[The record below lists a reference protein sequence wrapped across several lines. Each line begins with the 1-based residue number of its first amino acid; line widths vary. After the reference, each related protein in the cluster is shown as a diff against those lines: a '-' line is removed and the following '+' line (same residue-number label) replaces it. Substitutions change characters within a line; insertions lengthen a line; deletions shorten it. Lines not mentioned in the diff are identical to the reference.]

1 MLTWF
6 AEFLRDIRFGVRHL
20 AKSPGF
26 TSIAVLS
33 LALGIMATT
42 AIYSVIHAVVLDPFP
57 YKDVDNLMSVRVW
70 DPGQRGFRL
79 GYSTDQ
85 FLEIAERNT
94 IFEGVIASTISDVLW
109 ADGGEPQRLRGNYG
123 TFNTF
128 QVMGVPPLIGRTIMP
143 DDARADAAP
152 VAVLGYRFW
161 QRQFGGDPNV
171 VGRQLRLNDKVRTVI
186 GVMPKRFMWRGA
198 DVYLPVTFERGRV
211 VEGVRGVHL
220 LGRLK
225 PGVSEAQAEVDLR
238 PIIADLKKIEPA
250 QFPDNWR
257 VGLLS
262 FKETFPSSIRE
273 NLWILFGAVGL
284 LLLIACANVS
294 NLLLSKASA
303 RQKEMAVRAAL
314 GAGRSRLIRQL
325 LTESLLIAVAGG
337 ALGVAMAFGCLRAI
351 LAIVPPNT
359 IPDESEIALNTPVL
373 LFTVLVS
380 AMTSVIF
387 GLAPA
392 LHTSS
397 RDLANPLREAGRGL
411 QGGARQALLRKGL
424 VVVEVAL
431 SLMLLIGAGLMIRT
445 FMAVQDVELGFR
457 TDRLLTM
464 RVPLPEQRYPDRERR
479 VAFFQELLRRVSAVP
494 GVQAVG
500 LNTGMHPMGNFNT
513 PVEVVGSAQPD
524 TRPVVIHQIN
534 ADYTKALGIALVDG
548 RLFAEN
554 EVSGGRQLAIV
565 NQSFVRG
572 RLDGRDALGRV
583 VRIPRLKQPPFGATD
598 DSFQIVGVVKDTLN
612 RGLMDQVTPEVY
624 LPFTVTGRAD
634 RLVALTQA
642 DPAGIT
648 KSLLNQVYSVD
659 KDQPVTDV
667 RTIDRVLQEGVYAGP
682 RFNLALFAVF
692 AALGLT
698 LAVIGVYGVMSSSV
712 AQQTHEIGVRI
723 ALGASPGNISGMVV
737 KRGAWLLLI
746 GVALGLAGSF
756 LTARLLARQIWNVS
770 PFDPITFAAV
780 SLVLLIA
787 GLQACFW
794 PARRAARI
802 DPIAALR
809 QE

>member
-1 MLTWF
+1 MLTWL

-20 AKSPGF
+20 AKSPNV
-26 TSIAVLS
+26 TLIAVLS

-42 AIYSVIHAVVLDPFP
+42 AIYSVIHGVVLDPFP

-70 DPGQRGFRL
+70 DPGQRGFRTS
-79 GYSTDQ
+79 YSTDQ

-109 ADGGEPQRLRGNYG
+109 VDGGEPQRLRGNYG

-128 QVMGVPPLIGRTIMP
+128 QVMGVPPLVGRTIMP
-143 DDARADAAP
+143 EDARADAEP

-161 QRQFGGDPNV
+161 QRQFGGDIGV
-171 VGRQLRLNDKVRTVI
+171 VGRRLRLNDKVRTVI

-198 DVYLPVTFERGRV
+198 DVYLPITFERGRV

-225 PGVSEAQAEVDLR
+225 PGVTEARAEADLR
-238 PIIADLKKIEPA
+238 PIIEELKKREPA
-250 QFPDNWR
+250 QFPDHWR

-262 FKETFPSSIRE
+262 FKETFPSSIRQ

-314 GAGRSRLIRQL
+314 GARRSRLIRQL
-325 LTESLLIAVAGG
+325 LTESLLIAGAGC
-337 ALGVAMAFGCLRAI
+337 ALGVALAFGCLRAI
-351 LAIVPPNT
+351 LTIVPPNT

-373 LFTVLVS
+373 LFTVVVS
-380 AMTSVIF
+380 GLTSVLF

-392 LHTSS
+392 LHTSAS
-397 RDLANPLREAGRGL
+397 DLANPLREAGRGL
-411 QGGARQALLRKGL
+411 HGGSRQALLRKGL
-424 VVVEVAL
+424 VVAEVAL
-431 SLMLLIGAGLMIRT
+431 SLMLLVGAGLMMRT

-464 RVPLPEQRYPDRERR
+464 RVPLPDQRYPDRERR
-479 VAFFQELLRRVSAVP
+479 VAFFEELLRRVSAVP

-500 LNTGMHPMGNFNT
+500 LNTGMHPLGNFGAT
-513 PVEVVGSAQPD
+513 VEVVGGAQQD
-524 TRPVVIHQIN
+524 DRPVVIHQIN
-534 ADYTKALGIALVDG
+534 TDYTKALGIGLVEG

-554 EVSGGRQLAIV
+554 EVSGVRQLAIV

-583 VRIPRLKQPPFGATD
+583 VRIPRLKQPPFGAAD

-612 RGLMDQVTPEVY
+612 RGLTNQVMPEVY
-624 LPFTVTGRAD
+624 LPFTVAGRAD

-642 DPAGIT
+642 DPAGVT
-648 KSLLNQVYSVD
+648 RALLSQVYSID

-667 RTIDRVLQEGVYAGP
+667 RTIDRVLQEGAYAGP

-698 LAVIGVYGVMSSSV
+698 LAIIGVYGVMSSSV
-712 AQQTHEIGVRI
+712 AQQTREIGVRI
-723 ALGASPGNISGMVV
+723 ALGASPGDISGMVV

-746 GVALGLAGSF
+746 GIAVGLAGSF
-756 LTARLLARQIWNVS
+756 LTARLLSQQIWNVA
-770 PFDPITFAAV
+770 PYDPITFIAV
-780 SLVLLIA
+780 SLILLLA
-787 GLQACFW
+787 GLQACFL

-802 DPIAALR
+802 DPIGALR